1 MEEKNYIL
9 SDEIVFN
16 SKPIA
21 VPYNYR
27 ISYKISQLM
36 LILSICCSKGGCS
49 LIKLHMISMAFNSNE
64 AMEQLRNLSNGQL
77 TEVPVIRFDPAVTRA
92 ALFAKS
98 ENLIV
103 QQKDG
108 KLRLSSIGKN
118 YVTSIMQEEDL
129 MIREKRFLSEISTK
143 ITEGTIK
150 EIMSNWRYQNVTN

>member
-108 KLRLSSIGKN
+108 
-118 YVTSIMQEEDL
+118 
-129 MIREKRFLSEISTK
+129 
-143 ITEGTIK
+143 
-150 EIMSNWRYQNVTN
+150 

>member
-64 AMEQLRNLSNGQL
+64 VMEQLRNLSNGQL